1 VLCEALQVQRLFGFC
16 LTEVHAVGARGR
28 VGVLLQVHL
37 ESDFIPCHFVVF
49 FMVSETSC
57 DELRRV
63 AASRFFKA
71 LIYDAKVQKIFEST
85 KHFLNFF
92 RIFFAMNFR

>member
-1 VLCEALQVQRLFGFC
+1 
-16 LTEVHAVGARGR
+16 
-28 VGVLLQVHL
+28 
-37 ESDFIPCHFVVF
+37 
-49 FMVSETSC
+49 MVSETSC

-71 LIYDAKVQKIFEST
+71 LIYDAKVQKIFETT

-92 RIFFAMNFR
+92 RIFFCPEF

>member
-1 VLCEALQVQRLFGFC
+1 
-16 LTEVHAVGARGR
+16 
-28 VGVLLQVHL
+28 
-37 ESDFIPCHFVVF
+37 VF

-71 LIYDAKVQKIFEST
+71 LIYDAKVQKILETT

-92 RIFFAMNFR
+92 RKKYTKGTVPFVYSKLECIAAPFVKKQSPGFLASPGDCCFL